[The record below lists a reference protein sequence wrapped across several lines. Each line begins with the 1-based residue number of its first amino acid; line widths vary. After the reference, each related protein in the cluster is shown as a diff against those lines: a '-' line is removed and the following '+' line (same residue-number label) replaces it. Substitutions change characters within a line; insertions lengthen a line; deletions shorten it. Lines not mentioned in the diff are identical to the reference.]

1 MKNSDHWQLQDAKSK
16 LSRVVKSARTSG
28 PQFITVHGHEE
39 AVILSINDYKSL
51 LKEKGTLIDFFQS
64 SPLMDMDLSLD
75 RAQDYSRDIDL

>member
-1 MKNSDHWQLQDAKSK
+1 MENSDHWQLQDAKSK

-51 LKEKGTLIDFFQS
+51 LKEKGTLIDFFKS
-64 SPLMDMDLSLD
+64 SPLMDVDLSLG

>member
-1 MKNSDHWQLQDAKSK
+1 MKISDHWQLQDAKSK

-28 PQFITVHGHEE
+28 PQFITVYGHEE

-51 LKEKGTLIDFFQS
+51 LKGKGTLIDFFQS

-75 RAQDYSRDIDL
+75 RPQDYSRDIDL